1 MSNGPK
7 PYNPRNTKSL
17 TTIKL
22 QKSNIAVKI
31 NKKIKKYMDQQ
42 YKNAEEM
49 LFQIQSMN
57 VFSKV
62 SIAKLV

>member
-1 MSNGPK
+1 MSKGPK
-7 PYNPRNTKSL
+7 PYNPRNTKSF